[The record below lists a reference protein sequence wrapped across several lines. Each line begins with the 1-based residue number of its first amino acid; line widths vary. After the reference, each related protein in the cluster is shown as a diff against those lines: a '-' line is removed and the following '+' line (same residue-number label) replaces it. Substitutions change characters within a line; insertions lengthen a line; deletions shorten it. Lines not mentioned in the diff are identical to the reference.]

1 MHSAFPLSLT
11 PTLSRI
17 LLLPPPPSFTAL
29 SSELAHSRSRHDSL
43 AGQAP
48 NPDVPTTVPATD
60 SATAAKV
67 VPPQTDETAQ
77 SGYDV
82 PATQGQEHKA
92 PASTPAPA
100 AATAAG
106 DGTKQP
112 PAPGVVKKQSQTKS
126 KGGLFSC
133 CGKSEHYD

>member
-60 SATAAKV
+60 SATAAKA
-67 VPPQTDETAQ
+67 VPPQTDETTQ

-82 PATQGQEHKA
+82 PATQGQDKA

>member
-82 PATQGQEHKA
+82 PATQGQDKA